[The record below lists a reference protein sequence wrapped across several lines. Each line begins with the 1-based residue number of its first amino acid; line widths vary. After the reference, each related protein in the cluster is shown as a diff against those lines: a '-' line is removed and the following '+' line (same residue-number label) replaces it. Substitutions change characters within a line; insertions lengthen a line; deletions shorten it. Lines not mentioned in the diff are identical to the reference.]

1 MITAGS
7 RTVRGLFSSQR
18 AIDRPIEKVI
28 DYFATDEH
36 RLRAEVEEYEVTENV
51 ERNFERFLDHF
62 GQGVRTGQVTE
73 TGIWVSGF
81 YGSGKS
87 SFTKYLGFALDPK
100 RRVSG
105 RPFLELLLERINSPM
120 VRSELRTLAT
130 QEPAAVIMLDLGSE
144 QLAESASDSVS
155 TVLYWKVLQWAGFAK
170 EKKLAAL
177 ELKLEADGR
186 LEEFKAAHQAQF
198 GEAWEA
204 VHDDPLV
211 GIPRADQLVTRF
223 YPKEYPQPGIFNKLR
238 FSLALDMRDQVRE
251 MLEIIHRRSG
261 HRNVLFLIDEA
272 GQYVAPRRELILN
285 LDGLARN
292 IKELGRGRAWI
303 LATGQQTL
311 SEIVDGAVYN
321 SVELNKLRDRFPIA
335 LELDARDIREITWK
349 RLLSK
354 SAEGAMQLGA
364 LYRQHG
370 QSLAMNTRLAGTAL
384 FKSEIDEQS
393 FVRLYPFLPQHFDLL
408 MELVRAL
415 AKRDQFSGLGL
426 RSAIRVIQDVLVD
439 TSKVLPAGARVLA
452 DAEVGRLATVD
463 AFYDTLRADILKVLP
478 HVVAGVDRVAQ
489 TFPNHDLTLRV
500 AKAIAALQPIDNF
513 PRNAEH
519 LAALLYAQ
527 VGDAPHLDAVRATL
541 RTLLDTKEL
550 GLVDDPQAG
559 GVSFLSDSLKPIVR
573 DRDAYIPTVGEVAT
587 LRSTLLREL
596 FETQPTATLEGAKT
610 VKAGVQYGKAPIV
623 GGDEEVQFRLEAVSG
638 TAWDARRT
646 ALLAETTGHA
656 EWKSAIAW
664 LMRPDESVEDALAQA
679 IRSNF
684 IQRKI
689 AASEAGQDVAAYLR
703 TERVAEQAYRER
715 VRVLYQTALQQGT
728 LIFQGN
734 PTAAATAGATLE
746 AAARTV
752 LADAAARIYPKFH
765 LVNIRPS
772 TELAVKF
779 LEVDRLDHMPPACD
793 PLGFVV
799 KVGGKPRVDVQHR
812 ALAEALRLFRELL
825 HDAQTGRLQGNA
837 IQDRFAAA
845 PYGWSKDATRYVFA
859 ALLVAGEL
867 VLYTAAGPVTTT
879 GPTAVEA
886 MRNTQ
891 SFNKV
896 GVGLRGS
903 RPPLEA
909 LDRAAQRLQEMIGK
923 EVLPLEDQISGA
935 VREHLPRLVS
945 PFAPLSEQLRLLG
958 LAGEARAQAF
968 LATGRDLL
976 GQDGAAAID
985 ILGAKDCSFPAD
997 LAWATAVKKAL
1008 DDGAEHAINAARA
1021 LLREVDDLAQLF
1033 PWLPAI
1039 LETGER
1045 EALQDTLASE
1055 VFYERLA
1062 DLRTL
1067 VRRVRERAAVSYR
1080 EQWAGYADA
1089 LQQVRTA
1096 LEDRHD
1102 WTKISD
1108 ADRGEIALGTVPTLP
1123 ETPVEGQELSDLK
1136 LLLSRRSDIPRLR
1149 ERLETDVA
1157 RRVPTII
1164 DEPGADDEPVSLPI
1178 GTVARSAVIH
1188 NDAELS
1194 AWLADLEAR
1203 IRTSMEAGAAVHI
1216 VVRP

>member
-1 MITAGS
+1 MITADAS
-7 RTVRGLFSSQR
+7 TIRGLFSSQR

-87 SFTKYLGFALDPK
+87 SFTKYLGFALDPTRQVK
-100 RRVSG
+100 G

-155 TVLYWKVLQWAGFAK
+155 TVLYWKVLQWAGFSK
-170 EKKLAAL
+170 EKKLAEL
-177 ELKLEADGR
+177 ELKLEADAR

-198 GEAWEA
+198 HEAWEV

-211 GIPRADQLVTRF
+211 GVPRADQLVTHF

-251 MLEIIHRRSG
+251 MMDIIHRRSG

-321 SVELNKLRDRFPIA
+321 SVELNKLRDRFPIP
-335 LELDARDIREITWK
+335 LELDAKDIREITWK

-354 SAEGAMQLGA
+354 SAEGATQLGA

-439 TSKVLPAGARVLA
+439 TSKVLPAGARLLA
-452 DAEVGRLATVD
+452 DLQVGRLATVD

-489 TFPNHDLTLRV
+489 TFPDNDLMLRV

-519 LAALLYAQ
+519 VAALLYAQ

-541 RTLLDTKEL
+541 RTLLDIKEL

-573 DRDAYIPTVGEVAT
+573 DRDAYIPAVGEVAT
-587 LRSTLLREL
+587 LRSTILREL

-610 VKAGVQYGKAPIV
+610 VKAGVQYGKAPII
-623 GGDEEVQFRLEAVSG
+623 GGDEEVQFRLEAVAG
-638 TAWDARRT
+638 AAWEARRT
-646 ALLAETTGHA
+646 ALLTETTGHA

-664 LMRPDESVEDALAQA
+664 LMCPEEDAVEDALAQA

-715 VRVLYQTALQQGT
+715 VRSLYQAALQQGT
-728 LIFQGN
+728 LIFRGT

-752 LADAAARIYPKFH
+752 LADAAARIYPQFH

-779 LEVDRLDHMPPACD
+779 LEVDRLDRMPAASD

-859 ALLVAGEL
+859 ALLVASDM
-867 VLYTAAGPVTTT
+867 VLYTASGPVTTT
-879 GPTAVEA
+879 GPTAVEV

-923 EVLPLEDQISGA
+923 EVLPLEDQISSA
-935 VREHLPRLVS
+935 VREQLPLLLS

-968 LATGRDLL
+968 LATGRDML

-985 ILGAKDCSFPAD
+985 ILGAKECSFPAG

-1008 DDGAEHAINAARA
+1008 DDGAEHDIRAART
-1021 LLREVDDLAQLF
+1021 LLREVDELAQLF

-1039 LETGER
+1039 LPEGER

-1067 VRRVRERAAVSYR
+1067 VRRVRERAAASYR

-1089 LQQVRTA
+1089 LQQVRA
-1096 LEDRHD
+1096 GLEHLQD

-1108 ADRGEIALGTVPTLP
+1108 ADRSEIAGEAVPALP
-1123 ETPVEGQELSDLK
+1123 ETPDEGQELSGLK
-1136 LLLSRRSDIPRLR
+1136 LLLFRRGDIQRLR
-1149 ERLETDVA
+1149 QQLEREVA
-1157 RRVPTII
+1157 QRVPATIH
-1164 DEPGADDEPVSLPI
+1164 EPGVDSKPVNLPI
-1178 GTVARSAVIH
+1178 GTLARSAVIH
-1188 NDAELS
+1188 NDAELI
-1194 AWLADLEAR
+1194 AWLAELEAR
-1203 IRTSMEAGAAVHI
+1203 IRNSMAAGAPI
-1216 VVRP
+1216 IIEVR